1 MYFYNFLFDILAM
14 SFTIGL
20 VGKPSAGK
28 STFFKAATLADVAIA
43 AYPFTTIKPNF
54 GTGYVRVP
62 CADKDF
68 GVQCNPRFGVCK
80 NHMRFVPV
88 EMIDVAGLV
97 PGAHEGKG
105 LGNQFLSDLSTAD
118 VLIHVIDASGSTN
131 EKGENVPAGTHN
143 PAIDVKFL
151 EDEIDLW
158 YYSII
163 ERHWYKMSRASNMQK
178 KKIEEQLS
186 ELLSSFK
193 VTDKT
198 ITEGIVSL
206 KLSANPEAW
215 TQEQLKALAAHI
227 RRDTKKILVAANKMD
242 IPAAEKNNEA
252 LKKEFPNI
260 LFVPCSSEMEL
271 ALREAARKGL
281 IDYVPGSSEFKIL
294 APEALNDKQK
304 AGLEMMSKFLKKW
317 GTTGVQQVLDSA
329 VFDFLKYIAIFP
341 GGVNKLEDSKGN
353 VLPDC
358 FLLPPD
364 ANARD
369 FAYALH
375 TDFGKNFLY
384 AIDVR
389 TKKRIAGDAKLKHRD
404 VVEIIHAAK

>member
-1 MYFYNFLFDILAM
+1 MVNL

-54 GTGYVRVP
+54 GTGYVRVA

-68 GVQCNPRFGVCK
+68 GVQCNPRFGMCK
-80 NHMRFVPV
+80 NHIRFVPV

-118 VLIHVIDASGSTN
+118 VLIHVVDMSGSTN

-158 YYSII
+158 YASII

-178 KKIEEQLS
+178 KKIEEQIV
-186 ELLSSFK
+186 ELLSGFK
-193 VTDKT
+193 VSDKT
-198 ITEGIVSL
+198 VTEGIVSL
-206 KLSANPEAW
+206 GLPANPEAW
-215 TQEQLKALAAHI
+215 TPEQLRALAGHI

-242 IPAAEKNNEA
+242 VPAAEKNLEA
-252 LKKEFPNI
+252 LKKEFPHI
-260 LFVPCSSEMEL
+260 YFVPCSAEMEL
-271 ALREAARKGL
+271 ALREAARKGVV
-281 IDYVPGSSEFKIL
+281 DYVPGSAEFKVVSD
-294 APEALNDKQK
+294 ALNDKQK

-317 GTTGVQQVLDSA
+317 GSTGVQQVLDSA

-341 GGVNKLEDSKGN
+341 GGVNKLADSKGN

-364 ANARD
+364 SDAKD

-375 TDFGKNFLY
+375 TDFGKHFLY

-389 TKKRIAGDAKLKHRD
+389 TKKRIAGDAKLKNRD

>member
-1 MYFYNFLFDILAM
+1 M

-68 GVQCNPRFGVCK
+68 NVQCNPRFGMCK
-80 NHMRFVPV
+80 NHIRFVPV

-105 LGNQFLSDLSTAD
+105 LGNQFLSDLSNAD
-118 VLIHVIDASGSTN
+118 VLIHVVDMSGSTN
-131 EKGENVPAGTHN
+131 EKGENVPAGAHN

-158 YYSII
+158 YASIL
-163 ERHWYKMSRASNMQK
+163 ERHWHKMSRAANMQK
-178 KKIEEQLS
+178 KKIDDQIA
-186 ELLSSFK
+186 ELLSGFK
-193 VTDKT
+193 VKEKT
-198 ITEGIVSL
+198 VTEGIVAL
-206 KLSANPEAW
+206 GLPENPEAW
-215 TQEQLKALAAHI
+215 TPEQLKALAKHI
-227 RRDTKKILVAANKMD
+227 RRDTKKILVAANKVD
-242 IPAAEKNNEA
+242 IPAAEKNFEA
-252 LKKEFPNI
+252 LKIEFPGI
-260 LFVPCSSEMEL
+260 YFVPCSAEMEL
-271 ALREAARKGL
+271 ALREAAKKE
-281 IDYVPGSSEFKIL
+281 IISYVPGDGGFKIL
-294 APEALNDKQK
+294 KPEALNEKQK
-304 AGLEMMSKFLKKW
+304 AALDFIAKFLKKW
-317 GTTGVQQVLDSA
+317 GSTGVQQVLDIA
-329 VFDFLKYIAIFP
+329 VFDFLKYIAVFP
-341 GGVNKLEDSKGN
+341 GGVSKLADSKGN

-358 FLLPPD
+358 FLLPPKST
-364 ANARD
+364 AKD

-389 TKKRIAGDAKLKHRD
+389 RKKRIGADAELAHRD
-404 VVEIIHAAK
+404 VVEIVSAAK